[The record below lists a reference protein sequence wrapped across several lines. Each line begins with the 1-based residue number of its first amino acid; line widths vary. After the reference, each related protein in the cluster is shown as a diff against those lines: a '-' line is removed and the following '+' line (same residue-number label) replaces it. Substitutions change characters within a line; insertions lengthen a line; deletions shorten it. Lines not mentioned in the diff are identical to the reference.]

1 MKKNKN
7 YIFAIIIPIIFNTC
21 KPNTLV
27 QNKYEIEDK
36 QCKYIIHSTLNGNS
50 SFVYVQSEND
60 TVYLFNFR
68 DSLKFEDKIFSDKI
82 TIRKIKETVKYHL
95 ELRNFMRNQPTT
107 MDGGGVKLYLEYFN
121 NRLEAK
127 FLQVDNYKEIS
138 LKLDSLVNYLKQ
150 NNKRYKD
157 FF

>member
-1 MKKNKN
+1 
-7 YIFAIIIPIIFNTC
+7 
-21 KPNTLV
+21 
-27 QNKYEIEDK
+27 
-36 QCKYIIHSTLNGNS
+36 
-50 SFVYVQSEND
+50 
-60 TVYLFNFR
+60 
-68 DSLKFEDKIFSDKI
+68 
-82 TIRKIKETVKYHL
+82 
-95 ELRNFMRNQPTT
+95 MRNQPTT
-107 MDGGGVKLYLEYFN
+107 MDGGGVKLYLEYFS